1 MSSLRNRSWLCS
13 VGLSLFVRLLPGC
26 GGGLGSAGS
35 PSASRVDIA
44 RGGRLYDNWVSEK
57 KLKDAFKPDS
67 SKTPELDG
75 SGGPN
80 GNGTLSDRSGRP
92 LPNTG
97 HDYRLK
103 NLFGW
108 DLRGAHGIYGSSY
121 QNKDFVLGQNL
132 LEGARTEQQLVDW
145 LKNGDA
151 QLPAYGAVLDE
162 RDLRDLAAFLAA
174 AREHRVPRPEDV
186 FTLDAA
192 APKNYKLLPGADP
205 KRGATAIAKRC
216 SGCHGTQG
224 TKFAIDDTES
234 IGTLSR
240 TSGYEIW
247 LKIANGHPGSTMKSQ
262 LLAGDGDGAER
273 GKLVLDILA
282 ALCDRQAFP
291 KFPNGTDVPD
301 GDPRCGEYLR

>member
-1 MSSLRNRSWLCS
+1 MSSSRNRSLLCS
-13 VGLSLFVRLLPGC
+13 LGLGLLVSLAAGC
-26 GGGLGSAGS
+26 GGGLSAAGS
-35 PSASRVDIA
+35 PSGSGADIA

-57 KLKDAFKPDS
+57 KLKDSFKPDS

-80 GNGTLSDRSGRP
+80 GNGTLSDGAGKP

-108 DLRGAHGIYGSSY
+108 DLRGAQGIYGASY
-121 QNKDFVLGQNL
+121 QKKDFVLAQSL
-132 LEGARTEQQLVDW
+132 LEGARTEQQIVDW
-145 LKNGDA
+145 LKTGDA

-162 RDLRDLAAFLAA
+162 RDLRDLAAFLVAV
-174 AREHRVPRPEDV
+174 REHRVPRPDDV

-205 KRGATAIAKRC
+205 ARGKKTIAQRC
-216 SGCHGTQG
+216 SGCHGAQG

-240 TSGYEIW
+240 SSGYEIW
-247 LKIANGHPGSTMKSQ
+247 LKIANGHPGSPMKSQ
-262 LLAGDGDGAER
+262 LLASDGNGSQR

-282 ALCDRQAFP
+282 ALCDRQSFP
-291 KFPNGTDVPD
+291 KLDTGSDVPD
-301 GDPRCGEYLR
+301 GDARCGEYLR